1 MCLLWDGSVVR
12 TAAVGSPRHTAV
24 GRQPAMEGASAGRAA
39 VLGGRGLTRRLL
51 PAVVGPQPA
60 GAVLVLV
67 LVLGPRCRAE
77 QSAGLAPLL
86 AQPRAE
92 HRRMTLLISPAQKY
106 GAQGILMDL

>member
-1 MCLLWDGSVVR
+1 MCLLWHGSVVR

-24 GRQPAMEGASAGRAA
+24 GRQPVMEGASAGRAA

-67 LVLGPRCRAE
+67 LGVRCRAE